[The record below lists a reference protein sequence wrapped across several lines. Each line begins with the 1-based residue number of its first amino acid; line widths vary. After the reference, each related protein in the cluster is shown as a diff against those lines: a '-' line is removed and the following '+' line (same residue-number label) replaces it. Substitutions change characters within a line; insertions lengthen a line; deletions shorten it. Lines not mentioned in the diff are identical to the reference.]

1 MWQRFGR
8 CRCVV
13 RNVFAVGMFSG
24 AAEVAILVGSEVE
37 VMGTELVRIQ
47 RWRCVQGWPSG

>member
-1 MWQRFGR
+1 MAKTVLQKFGR

-37 VMGTELVRIQ
+37 VMGTEIV
-47 RWRCVQGWPSG
+47 CVGRET